1 MVISSYMIGL
11 SAHLLPTVTTRLGI
25 LLFFSIFGAWF
36 PLPAFLGNTEAL
48 INGLEGWTRPEDH
61 MAPPERV
68 TFETKPLWL
77 KLLEELHQIVVMPL
91 GVTPLHVDH
100 NSSYSANEAWASV
113 KDWLCSENKES
124 QVNPAGS
131 IKEDKIERPNGVKER
146 IKGGGVV
153 RRNRATWINILGHG
167 SLGAFLSNSGWSALL
182 CCCQF
187 RETNG

>member
-68 TFETKPLWL
+68 TFETKVLTDT
-77 KLLEELHQIVVMPL
+77 E
-91 GVTPLHVDH
+91 
-100 NSSYSANEAWASV
+100 AN
-113 KDWLCSENKES
+113 
-124 QVNPAGS
+124 
-131 IKEDKIERPNGVKER
+131 
-146 IKGGGVV
+146 
-153 RRNRATWINILGHG
+153 WIIDTAKKNTSG
-167 SLGAFLSNSGWSALL
+167 FLNEYWI
-182 CCCQF
+182 
-187 RETNG
+187 